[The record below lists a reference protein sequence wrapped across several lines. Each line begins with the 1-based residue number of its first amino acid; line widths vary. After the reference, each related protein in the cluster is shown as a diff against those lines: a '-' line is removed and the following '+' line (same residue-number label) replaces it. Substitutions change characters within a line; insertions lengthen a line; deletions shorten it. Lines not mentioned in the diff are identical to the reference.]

1 MSTIFI
7 IDDSKPTVALLKNIR
22 KRKLSRQSVLWSIS
36 CNRRNEKEI
45 PDLIIMDIEMPKMN
59 GLEAL
64 EIIKRLYPDMK
75 IVVMTAYADMENTL
89 FLEKGVIDF
98 IAKPFHCMKLKTF

>member
-1 MSTIFI
+1 
-7 IDDSKPTVALLKNIR
+7 
-22 KRKLSRQSVLWSIS
+22 
-36 CNRRNEKEI
+36 
-45 PDLIIMDIEMPKMN
+45 MPKMN

-75 IVVMTAYADMENTL
+75 IVVMTAYADMEKTHY

-98 IAKPFHCMKLKTF
+98 IAKPFSLHEIKNVLDHALQDDSENQLEQKKLLDKRLNFIGQSKEIRHVSIKPLKYPTAIYQF